1 MLVNQSKRWLG
12 RFLTGAIALVFVP
25 VLSGAAVPVTHPAHQ
40 TEGYAVGHPI
50 QIAQRSRTR
59 RIYFKSGEDSTT
71 IRTAVVRG
79 TRDIYLLGAAK
90 GQVMTVQIK
99 SLEDNALFDV
109 EAPPTP
115 SGYRRVLTEGSASW
129 SGRLPETGDYQ
140 LSVGSTHGNAT
151 YQLFVR
157 IQ

>member
-1 MLVNQSKRWLG
+1 MG
-12 RFLTGAIALVFVP
+12 TIALTCVP
-25 VLSGAAVPVTHPAHQ
+25 LLSSAAVPSAGSVYQ
-40 TEGYAVGHPI
+40 TEGCATRPPI

-59 RIYFKSGEDSTT
+59 RIYFKPGEDSTT

-99 SLEDNALFDV
+99 SLENNALFDV
-109 EAPPTP
+109 EAPPTS
-115 SGYRRVLTEGSASW
+115 SGYRRVLTEGAASW
-129 SGRLPETGDYQ
+129 SGRLPATGDYQ
-140 LSVGSTHGNAT
+140 LTVGSTRGNAT